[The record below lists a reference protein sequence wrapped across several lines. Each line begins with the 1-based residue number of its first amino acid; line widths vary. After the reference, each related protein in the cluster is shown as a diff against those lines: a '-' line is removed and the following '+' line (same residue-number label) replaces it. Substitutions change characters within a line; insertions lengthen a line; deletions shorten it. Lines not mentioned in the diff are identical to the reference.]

1 MITFYSDGSTRG
13 KNQKGAENV
22 GGWGAVC
29 INEVNDDYNCEYE
42 LLDFDCDTTYG
53 TTNNREELKGL
64 LYCLAA
70 ADTYYPDERCLVY
83 SDSAYVVNMCNEWIW
98 TWAKNGWKN
107 SKKQTVE
114 NLDLVQQIYERLNQD
129 FYHCIVRKCPGHMD
143 LVGNELADALATS
156 NFKRFM
162 NLLETNDLSISD
174 DDYEWIQRKMEDLVM
189 NG

>member
-13 KNQKGAENV
+13 KNQKGADNV

-29 INEVNDDYNCEYE
+29 INEIDDGYEYE
-42 LLDFDCDTTYG
+42 LLDFDCDTNYG

-70 ADTYYPDERCLVY
+70 ADEYYPHERCLVY
-83 SDSAYVVNMCNEWIW
+83 SDSAYVVNMCNDWIW
-98 TWAKNGWKN
+98 TWARNGWKN

-114 NLDLVQQIYERLNQD
+114 NLDLVQAIYERLNQE
-129 FYHCIVRKCPGHMD
+129 FYHCIIRKCPGHND
-143 LVGNELADALATS
+143 LIGNELADALATG

-162 NLLETNDLSISD
+162 DLLNGNGLNISD
-174 DDYEWIQRKMEDLVM
+174 DDYEWIQRKMEELAETR
-189 NG
+189 